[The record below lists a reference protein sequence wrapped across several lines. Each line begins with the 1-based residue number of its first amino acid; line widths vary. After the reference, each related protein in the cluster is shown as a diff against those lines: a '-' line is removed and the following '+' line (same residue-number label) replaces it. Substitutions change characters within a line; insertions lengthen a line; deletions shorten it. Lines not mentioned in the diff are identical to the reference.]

1 LLAEQWKNLA
11 RVFKASGRGAD
22 AIEALQTA
30 LDRFDR
36 KQATGLADRIRIQL
50 Q

>member
-1 LLAEQWKNLA
+1 VLT
-11 RVFKASGRGAD
+11 ASGRGAD
-22 AIEALQTA
+22 ATEALQTA

-36 KQATGLADRIRIQL
+36 KQATALADRIRVQL